1 MLTADQ
7 TRDLGQG
14 LQRLRTR
21 KGLTRYQAAEISG
34 LPHLVYAALEHGRT
48 LSGDPDVTLSR
59 AWGALQLYHV
69 ARGA

>member
-7 TRDLGQG
+7 TRDLGHG

-21 KGLTRYQAAEISG
+21 KGLTRYQAADVCA
-34 LPHLVYAALEHGRT
+34 LPHLVYAALEHGRS
-48 LSGDPDVTLSR
+48 LDGDPDSQLAR
-59 AWGALQLYHV
+59 AWGALQMYHI